1 MASKETT
8 TMATALALSAEGAFL
23 GFGAQ
28 RIAYLRTVHLA
39 DGDSTV
45 VIFSAEGLPM
55 AAATS
60 IEAAQ
65 VLCRQNDLEP
75 ALVH

>member
-1 MASKETT
+1 MTRNEMTV
-8 TMATALALSAEGAFL
+8 ALRAEGAL
-23 GFGAQ
+23 PGFGAQ
-28 RIAYLRTVHLA
+28 QTAYLRTVHLA
-39 DGDSTV
+39 DGDSMV